1 MTNLNLNKLSNEEK
15 IQIIK
20 KGYDK
25 TIEFAE
31 KRKYEMIAKY
41 PSNKS
46 KVQEIEALYNAN
58 VNAFDKSSQR
68 LTGATL
74 DPEVKGAT
82 IFDVLNACT
91 ISTKDFYESKRESE
105 KTKDDIMALAIYC
118 TSSLEIVI
126 NCYEYIMESNK
137 YDFSIDVVL
146 GSVLAKNTKD
156 YIVED
161 SCELAAKYAV
171 EQDITLEDIRNALK
185 EEGIDIEEI
194 LDVTNQDVEEVI
206 KAKGKPAKV
215 VEVEINGADIA
226 NRETLNNILK
236 DVVKK
241 AVKEERDKNSKRK
254 PNPTVRE
261 AVRSEIKKTRE
272 EGFREDKSFGDKLVR
287 AYKNN
292 VTNVKNKVMN

>member
-1 MTNLNLNKLSNEEK
+1 MTKLNLNKLSNEEK

-25 TIEFAE
+25 TIEFAK

-41 PSNKS
+41 PSDKS
-46 KVQEIEALYNAN
+46 KVQEIESLYDAN

-68 LTGATL
+68 LTRATL
-74 DPEVKGAT
+74 DPKVAGAT
-82 IFDVLNACT
+82 IFDILNACAA
-91 ISTKDFYESKRESE
+91 SAKDFYESKRESE
-105 KTKDDIMALAIYC
+105 KTKDDVIALAIYC

-126 NCYEYIMESNK
+126 NCYEYIMESNE

-146 GSVLAKNTKD
+146 GSAFSKDTKD
-156 YIVED
+156 YIIED

-185 EEGIDIEEI
+185 EEGIAVEEI
-194 LDVTNQDVEEVI
+194 LDITNKDIEEVI
-206 KAKGKPAKV
+206 ASKGKPAKV
-215 VEVEINGADIA
+215 VEVEINGADLT
-226 NRETLNNILK
+226 NRESLNNILK

-241 AVKEERDKNSKRK
+241 VIKEERNKNGKRK

-272 EGFREDKSFGDKLVR
+272 EGFREDESFGDKLIR

-292 VTNVKNKVMN
+292 VANVKNKAMN